1 MLHNLGYIFS
11 VLAVIIISRTK
22 SVSTVITV
30 LLTLSLWNIP
40 LVMLGNS
47 AAAGI
52 FPVDLGLAVALVN
65 FGLKYRHQLK
75 SRLKSKLVHK
85 TLLLLASYAILRT
98 GVALITD
105 DYGYYNRFLVY
116 GIIRWL
122 TFVFLLIFFCQR
134 LRKKDQINLL
144 INFGWVLLFYLSFA
158 VLHQFSV
165 MDLSGLAETG
175 HSSVYQSSYFI
186 KEIYRSYLGNNSAS
200 VGFIASVG
208 ILLSLLLAGYAK
220 WKYKAILLFTI
231 ASTALINSGS
241 RTDSITILICFAWAL
256 IFPKSILLRFL
267 IKKVV
272 PVFLIIISISWF
284 AFGDTVEIPGLTRL
298 TNTNFIG
305 QYHGTSNGTLN
316 YRQIH
321 WGIAQRYLCD
331 HPEKNLFGFGVNG
344 YRLLSVKG
352 YGSMGYGHNT
362 FMHTWVELGL
372 IGLSLLI
379 VWLILLLH
387 YLFSLA
393 NNKRSSP
400 FTRNLAIITL
410 VIFSQRILS
419 GITIDTFFATD
430 NMLTMNVFILFFFG
444 FTLAKTHHPKATNLL
459 GKTDQCHD

>member
-1 MLHNLGYIFS
+1 
-11 VLAVIIISRTK
+11 
-22 SVSTVITV
+22 
-30 LLTLSLWNIP
+30 
-40 LVMLGNS
+40 MLGNS
-47 AAAGI
+47 ATAGI
-52 FPVDLGLAVALVN
+52 FPVDIGLAVALVN
-65 FGLKYRHQLK
+65 FGLKYRHQLQ
-75 SRLKSKLVHK
+75 SSLKSKLVYK
-85 TLLLLASYAILRT
+85 TFLLLALYAILRT

-105 DYGYYNRFLVY
+105 DYGYYNKFLMY
-116 GIIRWL
+116 GIIRWF

-134 LRKKDQINLL
+134 LRKKDQVRLL
-144 INFGWVLLFYLSFA
+144 IKFGWVLLFYLFFA

-165 MDLSGLAETG
+165 IDLSGLVETG

-186 KEIYRSYLGNNSAS
+186 KGIYRSYLGNNSAS
-200 VGFIASVG
+200 IGFIASVG

-220 WKYKAILLFTI
+220 WKYKAILLFTM

-256 IFPKSILLRFL
+256 IFPKSILIRFL
-267 IKKVV
+267 VKKVI
-272 PVFLIIISISWF
+272 PVFLVIISISWF

-298 TNTNFIG
+298 VNTNFIG
-305 QYHGTSNGTLN
+305 QYHGTTDGTLN

-321 WGIAQRYLCD
+321 WGIAQRYLFD
-331 HPEKNLFGFGVNG
+331 NPEKNLFGFGVNG

-400 FTRNLAIITL
+400 FARNLAIITL
-410 VIFSQRILS
+410 VLFSQRILS
-419 GITIDTFFATD
+419 GLTIDTFFATD

-444 FTLAKTHHPKATNLL
+444 FTLAQVPQKKGITFK
-459 GKTDQCHD
+459 GKINQCHD